1 MNVSGST
8 ALAVLLA
15 LLCSATAARAGDAC
29 LAGDG
34 ALSDPAQVA
43 TARSTVNVVC
53 PCADYDGS
61 PGRSRG
67 AYQKC
72 ARSVADDLVD
82 LGLLRAECRS
92 LLRRAAS
99 ASGCGRKPDAG
110 AVPCVRRT
118 DGGDVSCTIKAPAD
132 RCVDR
137 PGAYTQVAC
146 PGFDDCLDAADGNH
160 DLRIDEADDGR
171 CSASSTPTPEPAFT
185 PTPTPEPAFTP
196 TPTPAPTPT
205 PPAGPELPWP
215 TGANGARLAQLVN
228 EYRVAHGKQPLQITP
243 TLSAVAGAHV
253 YDLLANPG
261 TLTSTCN
268 LHSWSS
274 SPSWSG
280 CCYDANGTQASC
292 MWVKPGEIASG
303 AGFPRYSGKG
313 FEITYRGWFATPE
326 MVMDFFDSS
335 PGHKAVLLNQGTWA
349 NYDPWPAMGAAMR
362 GDFAVIWF
370 GSTPDAAH

>member
-1 MNVSGST
+1 MKTSGST
-8 ALAVLLA
+8 ALAVLLV
-15 LLCSATAARAGDAC
+15 LLCAASGAHAGNAC
-29 LAGDG
+29 LGGEG
-34 ALSDPAQVA
+34 ALADPAQVA
-43 TARSTVNVVC
+43 TARATVDVAC
-53 PCADYDGS
+53 PCADYDGT

-72 ARSVADDLVD
+72 AHGVADELVG
-82 LGLLRAECRS
+82 LGLLRAECKV
-92 LLRRAAS
+92 LLRRDAAAS
-99 ASGCGRKPDAG
+99 VCGRDPDSG
-110 AVPCVRRT
+110 AVACVRRT
-118 DGGDVSCTIKAPAD
+118 DGGDVACTIKAPAE
-132 RCVDR
+132 RCEDR

-146 PGFDDCLDAADGNH
+146 AGFDDCLDAADGNH

-171 CSASSTPTPEPAFT
+171 CSTTSTPTPL
-185 PTPTPEPAFTP
+185 PAFTP

-205 PPAGPELPWP
+205 PPPGLDLPYP

-228 EYRVAHGKQPLQITP
+228 EYRVAHGKNALPISP
-243 TLSAVAGAHV
+243 TMSAVAGAHV

-274 SPSWSG
+274 TAPWSG

-292 MWVKPGEIASG
+292 MWVKPSEIGSA
-303 AGFPRYSGKG
+303 AGFPRYTGKG

-326 MVMDFFDSS
+326 MVIDFFDSS
-335 PGHKAVLLNQGTWA
+335 PGHKAVLLNSGSWG

-362 GDFAVIWF
+362 GDFAVVWF
-370 GSTPDAAH
+370 GSTTDPAH